1 MRGRT
6 LVLLVCLLS
15 LSVAGHSLSAAA
27 DVPDTSVIPSELEK
41 WKPWV
46 LYGHEE
52 RFCPSM
58 VDREGA
64 SQCRWPSRLNLELDS
79 LGGRFSQEWLIY
91 VKGWVGLPGGSA
103 QWPQDVKAN
112 GQSIPVILHKG
123 SPAVFLKPGRHV
135 ISGVFSWRELPETLP
150 VPPSSGLLVLAVE
163 GKTVDHPGF
172 TQDGRL
178 WLQKRAAG
186 PDEADRIEVR
196 ALRLI
201 DDSIP
206 MEVTNLLK
214 VTVSGRPREIRIE
227 GVLLEGSIPM
237 QIESPIPARLGP
249 SGELLLQGRPGR
261 FDVSI
266 RTRFARPLEE
276 IGPAAAPF
284 GPEIWAFQPR
294 NSLRLVQIEGVPA
307 IDPKQTEVPT
317 DWTSLSTYIVQPDS
331 VMTFKE
337 LRRGDPDPAPD
348 RLNLKRNWW
357 LDFDG
362 RGFTVQ
368 DQIDGTLSR
377 QWYLAMNP
385 PVQLGR
391 VTVDGVDQL
400 ITEHGP
406 EKKAGVELRRG
417 ELHLT
422 AESRYQ
428 ERPGTLP
435 AVGWDHDFQS
445 LSGVLNLPPG
455 WRLLTAGGVDVVPGT
470 WFQRWTLLDLFLV
483 LIVSLAVMKL
493 WSWRLGILALV
504 ALVLIYHEP
513 DAPRQVWLHFLGAVA
528 LLRVLPEGRFRR
540 WVNLYR
546 WGAVAVLLVL
556 TIPFMVH
563 QVRWGIYPQLEPVHE
578 MPSPRIGMMLGT
590 MAPPPAPDAG
600 APMESYE
607 QKAMPRGLAQDYLV
621 RKGMKSEREAVSQQ
635 SWLLQDPKAV
645 IQTGPGLP
653 RWSWRQIPLR
663 WNGPVSKEQEV
674 TLWLLSPGMN
684 LVLSF
689 ARVLLLA
696 FLIVPLMDW
705 RSLRDRWVK
714 PGGAAAVLLLMAF
727 ALSWLA
733 APARSRAEYPPP
745 QILEELRQRLLKP
758 QECLP
763 HCAEIPLMELHTEGE
778 AFRMTLSIDAAAET
792 AVPLPATTGSWMP
805 ATVTWDDRPAEGL
818 LRDSKGQLWIRAV
831 EGAHRAVLSG
841 KAPKDE
847 TVQLP
852 LPLRPHRV
860 AVSGSGWEVS
870 GIQPDGRPDAS
881 LRLSRTVR
889 GGAPEAEATE
899 KRLPPF
905 LRVERVISL
914 GLSWEVTTTVTRATP
929 TGTPVAARIPL
940 LEGES
945 VTSAGVRV
953 ENRMAVVNM
962 EPQATE
968 VQWMSSLEERSELR
982 LVAPQSLEG
991 PSWVETW
998 ILDASPIWHC
1008 EATGIP
1014 VIHHRDDS
1022 GIWRPEWRPWPGE
1035 SVTISVSRPAAIAGQ
1050 RITVDQA
1057 ALEVTPGERFRQAR
1071 LTVNIR
1077 TSEGSHFPLMLP
1089 PGSLLEQVT
1098 IDGKIQPIRQE
1109 DRKVTIPLE
1118 PGARSAILEWR
1129 EQGPMSSVLQV
1140 GEVRIGSEV
1149 QQAVNGDI
1157 TVMMPRDRWILWV
1170 GGPGLGP
1177 AVLFWSSLVVVI
1189 LAAFGLGRISWTPL
1203 KTHHWLLLG
1212 LGLTQ
1217 VHPVVALIVV
1227 GWILAMG
1234 VRARETIAEGWFT
1247 FDLAQILLVL
1257 WTLAALGCLY
1267 AAVHNGLLGIPHMQ
1281 IAGNHSTDFQLHWTQ
1296 DRFTAVLPQPWV
1308 LSVPLLVYRLLML
1321 LWALWL
1327 ALSVLSWLRWA
1338 YESWSHGEIWR
1349 KIPWRWTPRRRKS
1362 P

>member
-1 MRGRT
+1 MSNRR
-6 LVLLVCLLS
+6 LVLAVCLW
-15 LSVAGHSLSAAA
+15 AGLSASLLNAQ
-27 DVPDTSVIPSELEK
+27 VPDTSIIPAELEK

-52 RFCPSM
+52 SFCPSM
-58 VDREGA
+58 VDRGDA
-64 SQCRWPSRLNLELDS
+64 PQCRWPSRLKMELDAS
-79 LGGRFSQEWLIY
+79 GGRFSQEWVMD
-91 VKGWVGLPGGSA
+91 VKGWVELPGGSA
-103 QWPQDVKAN
+103 QWPKDVKVD
-112 GQSIPVILHKG
+112 GRSIPVILHKG
-123 SPAVFLKPGRHV
+123 SPAVFLKPGKHV
-135 ISGVFSWRELPETLP
+135 ISGAFSWRELPETLS
-150 VPPSSGLLVLAVE
+150 VPTSSGLLSLSVD
-163 GKTVDHPGF
+163 GKAVDHPGF

-186 PDEADRIEVR
+186 PDEADRVEVR
-196 ALRLI
+196 VFRLV

-206 MEVTNLLK
+206 MQVTNLLK
-214 VTVSGRPREIRIE
+214 VTVSGRAREIRIE
-227 GVLLEGSIPM
+227 GALLEGSIPM

-266 RTRFARPLEE
+266 QTRFAGPVER

-284 GPEIWAFQPR
+284 GPEIWAFQPQ
-294 NSLRLVQIEGVPA
+294 SALRLVQIEGAPA
-307 IDPKQTEVPT
+307 VDPKQTEVPP
-317 DWTSLSTYIVQPDS
+317 DWMSLSTYIVQPDS
-331 VMTFKE
+331 VLAFKV
-337 LRRGDPDPAPD
+337 LRRGDPEPAPD

-362 RGFTVQ
+362 RGFTIQ
-368 DQIDGTLSR
+368 DQVDGTLSR
-377 QWYLAMNP
+377 QWRLAMNP

-391 VTVDGVDQL
+391 VIVDGVDQL
-400 ITEHGP
+400 ITEQGP
-406 EKKAGVELRRG
+406 EKKSGVELRRG

-422 AESRYQ
+422 AESRT
-428 ERPGTLP
+428 ETGPGTLP

-455 WRLLTAGGVDVVPGT
+455 WKLLSARGVDVVPGT
-470 WFQRWTLLDLFLV
+470 WLQRWTLLDLFLV

-493 WSWRLGILALV
+493 WSRRLGFLAL
-504 ALVLIYHEP
+504 ATLVLTYHEP
-513 DAPRQVWLHFLGAVA
+513 DAPRQVWLHLLGAVA

-540 WVNLYR
+540 WAGLYR
-546 WGAVAVLLVL
+546 WGIVAVLLVL
-556 TIPFMVH
+556 TIPFMVQ

-578 MPSPRIGMMLGT
+578 MPSPRLGMILGT
-590 MAPPPAPDAG
+590 MAPPPVPDAG

-607 QKAMPRGLAQDYLV
+607 RKAMPRGLGEDYV
-621 RKGMKSEREAVSQQ
+621 SRKRMKSEREAVSQQ

-653 RWSWRQIPLR
+653 KWSWRQIPLR
-663 WNGPVSKEQEV
+663 WNGPVAKEQEV

-684 LVLSF
+684 LVLAF

-705 RSLRDRWVK
+705 GTLKDRWVM
-714 PGGAAAVLLLMAF
+714 PRGTAAALLLLAF
-727 ALSWLA
+727 AAAWFA
-733 APARSRAEYPPP
+733 APARAEAEYPPP
-745 QILEELRQRLLKP
+745 QLLEELRQRLLKP
-758 QECLP
+758 AECLP

-778 AFRMTLSIDAAAET
+778 AFRITLSLDAAAET

-805 ATVTWDDRPAEGL
+805 ATVAWDDRPAEGL
-818 LRDSKGQLWIRAV
+818 LRDSQGQLWIRAV
-831 EGAHRAVLSG
+831 EGVHRVVLTG
-841 KAPKDE
+841 TAPRDE

-860 AVSGSGWEVS
+860 AVSGSDWEVS

-881 LRLSRTVR
+881 LQLSRKVKA
-889 GGAPEAEATE
+889 GAPEAEATE

-905 LRVERVISL
+905 LRVERLISL
-914 GLSWEVTTTVTRATP
+914 GLSWEVRTTVTRTTP

-945 VTSAGVRV
+945 VTSAGVRA

-962 EPQATE
+962 EPQATQ
-968 VQWMSSLEERSELR
+968 VQWTSSLEERPEVR
-982 LVAPQSLEG
+982 LVAPQLLEG

-1008 EATGIP
+1008 ETSGIP
-1014 VIHHRDDS
+1014 VIHHQDDS
-1022 GIWRPEWRPWPGE
+1022 GTWRPEWRPWPGE

-1050 RITVDQA
+1050 RITVDHA
-1057 ALEVTPGERFRQAR
+1057 ALEVTPGERFRQSQ

-1077 TSEGSHFPLMLP
+1077 TSEGSQFPVLLP
-1089 PGSLLEQVT
+1089 PGSVLEQVM
-1098 IDGKIQPIRQE
+1098 INGKIQPIRQE

-1118 PGARSAILEWR
+1118 PGARSAVLEWR
-1129 EQGPMSSVLQV
+1129 EPGPMSSMLQV
-1140 GEVRIGSEV
+1140 GEVRIGPED
-1149 QQAVNGDI
+1149 QQAVNADV
-1157 TVMMPRDRWILWV
+1157 TVNMPRDRWILWA
-1170 GGPGLGP
+1170 GGPRLGP

-1189 LAAFGLGRISWTPL
+1189 LAAVGLGRIPWTPL

-1217 VHPVVALIVV
+1217 VHPVVALVVV

-1234 VRARETIAEGWFT
+1234 IRARKTIAEGWLT
-1247 FDLAQILLVL
+1247 FDVTQLLLVF

-1281 IAGNHSTDFQLHWTQ
+1281 IAGNHSTDFHLRWTQ
-1296 DRFTAVLPQPWV
+1296 DRFTSFLPQPWI
-1308 LSVPLLVYRLLML
+1308 LSVPLLVYRILML

-1327 ALSVLSWLRWA
+1327 AVSLLSWLKWA
-1338 YESWSHGEIWR
+1338 YQSWSHRETWR
-1349 KIPWRWTPRRRKS
+1349 KIPWRWTLRRGK
-1362 P
+1362 